1 MHVRWTDIRGQVAAR
16 RPSNNRNRSKA
27 KLEKGEGGTT
37 SRSDL
42 CRAIFPIYYLGK
54 LCGLVPVKFISHTAG
69 RYQACLNIVDL
80 FYSLCVLVLLLGLEI
95 WGLWRDLKDGWEHS
109 TRLKSRTAV
118 IATCS
123 DILGVMGLTL
133 VCIVGSPF
141 RWKYLQV
148 VINKLIE
155 VDEKVGISS
164 AKRGRRFTI
173 GITVC
178 SLAYLWLNSS
188 LDFYSWTRKAK
199 DNKMFTDKGPINY
212 APLYFMYIVI
222 ISTEIQYTVSTYNV
236 GQRFVRLNNRLKNLL
251 DRSFDRR
258 RANDYF
264 GKCAV
269 ENAGGDVGDQVSS
282 VPSHGQ
288 YQLDNY
294 RIFSYRKLN
303 ETDTYVNDIS
313 ELIAVHS
320 SLCDTVSLIN
330 TAFGVVI
337 LAVTVTCL
345 LHLVITPYFLIL
357 QAGENHESI
366 YLLVE
371 GMWCVFHLT
380 RMLIIVQPSY
390 FTVAEGKRTTVLVS
404 QLLSSNFKGDARRE
418 LEIFSLQLLHRPLEF
433 SACGLF
439 SLDRTLITSIAGVVT
454 TYLVILIQ
462 FQNADETKGDV
473 DIIRNATQ
481 ILKNVSPLQ
490 NITVLKIAT

>member
-1 MHVRWTDIRGQVAAR
+1 M
-16 RPSNNRNRSKA
+16 
-27 KLEKGEGGTT
+27 
-37 SRSDL
+37 
-42 CRAIFPIYYLGK
+42 
-54 LCGLVPVKFISHTAG
+54 
-69 RYQACLNIVDL
+69 
-80 FYSLCVLVLLLGLEI
+80 
-95 WGLWRDLKDGWEHS
+95 
-109 TRLKSRTAV
+109 
-118 IATCS
+118 
-123 DILGVMGLTL
+123 
-133 VCIVGSPF
+133 
-141 RWKYLQV
+141 
-148 VINKLIE
+148 
-155 VDEKVGISS
+155 DEKVGVSS
-164 AKRGRRFTI
+164 ARTGRRFTI
-173 GITVC
+173 GIIVC
-178 SLAYLWLNSS
+178 SLAYLWLNSC
-188 LDFYSWTRKAK
+188 LDFYSWTRKVK
-199 DNKMFTDKGPINY
+199 DNKLFADKGPINY

-236 GQRFVRLNNRLKNLL
+236 GQRFVTLNNRLKNLL

-258 RANDYF
+258 RANVANDYF

-269 ENAGGDVGDQVSS
+269 ESAGGDVDDQVPS
-282 VPSHGQ
+282 VASHGQ

-294 RIFSYRKLN
+294 RIFNYRKLN
-303 ETDTYVNDIS
+303 ETDTYVNGIS

-330 TAFGVVI
+330 TAYGVVI

-366 YLLVE
+366 YLVVE
-371 GMWCVFHLT
+371 GMWCIFHLT

-490 NITVLKIAT
+490 NLTVLKIPT